1 VSVTSPQQKLT
12 RLSINMNTETTEQLR
27 QFAAAKHL
35 TYTEAV
41 RRAIAIAVFIE
52 AEHEAG
58 RRIQTVDEV
67 RNEVRELV
75 LT

>member
-1 VSVTSPQQKLT
+1 MSDRMT
-12 RLSINMNTETTEQLR
+12 RLSVNMNAETTEQLR
-27 QFAAAKHL
+27 RFAAAKHL

-52 AEHEAG
+52 SEYEAG
-58 RRIQTVDEV
+58 RRIQVVDEA
-67 RNEVRELV
+67 RNQVRELV

>member
-1 VSVTSPQQKLT
+1 MSDEVT
-12 RLSINMNTETTEQLR
+12 RLSVNMNSETTEQLR

-41 RRAIAIAVFIE
+41 RRAIAIAVYLE
-52 AEHEAG
+52 AETSIG
-58 RRIQTVDEV
+58 RRIQIVDEG

-75 LT
+75 FT